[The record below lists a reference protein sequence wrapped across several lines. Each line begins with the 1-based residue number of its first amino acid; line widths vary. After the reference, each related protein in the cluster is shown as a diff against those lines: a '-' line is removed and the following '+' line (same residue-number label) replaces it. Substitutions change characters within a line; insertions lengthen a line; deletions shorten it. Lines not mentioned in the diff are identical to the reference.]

1 MRVFLSFTGGG
12 QLLTWSAMHLVFTIS
27 LGLLFLCGCQSLPPV
42 QHAQF
47 EPVLT
52 APQDSQLR
60 MLSNQMQ
67 QAESGSHFLL
77 LNKAD
82 EALKWRLALIDSAV
96 SSLDIQTFLWN
107 DDVSG
112 ALVFDRVLEAAT
124 RGVRVRLL
132 VDDIWL
138 SSDPAGLAAIESHP
152 YVAIRLYNPN
162 KVRSNSFGQM
172 VYFMMNFSKMNRRMH
187 NKTFIADG
195 VFAINGGRNIGD
207 NYYGL
212 SKKYNFR
219 DLDVLSTGAV
229 LGQVNH
235 EFDRFWNSAMA
246 YPASLLSNKADNFDL
261 KRGLDKLR
269 SEVSDHKEYKLQS
282 YPDGSANWSARL
294 NTLPQ
299 RMVSGTAEFIGDDPL
314 GEDRAVVD
322 SLTVGLA
329 AAEREIIIVSPYF
342 IPLSAAFSKIGEM
355 TKQGVRVKIVVP
367 SLGANNQTM
376 AHSHYRKYRRA
387 ILDAGCELYEY
398 NFQPNAQ
405 QRALCDVA
413 PVTAPFIGMH
423 MKAVLVDRE
432 TCFIGSL
439 NMDPRAM
446 DLNTEEGLIVH
457 SPKLTEQLYQHISS
471 MVEPANSWKLEYDS
485 KGRIVWRGLET
496 LTRQPARGMS
506 QRIIDSL
513 TRWLPIESQL

>member
-1 MRVFLSFTGGG
+1 MRRSLFIL
-12 QLLTWSAMHLVFTIS
+12 
-27 LGLLFLCGCQSLPPV
+27 LGLLALNGCRALPPV
-42 QHAQF
+42 QHAHF
-47 EPVLT
+47 EPALK
-52 APQDSQLR
+52 APQNSRLLEVSEKIQQSESQ
-60 MLSNQMQ
+60 
-67 QAESGSHFLL
+67 SHFLL

-112 ALVFDRVLEAAT
+112 ALVFDRVLRAAN

-138 SSDPAGLAAIESHP
+138 TSDPAGLAAIESHP

-162 KVRSNSFGQM
+162 KVRTNAFGQA

-187 NKTFIADG
+187 NKIFIADG
-195 VFAINGGRNIGD
+195 VFSINGGRNIGD

-229 LGQVNH
+229 LGQVNE

-246 YPASLLSNKADNFDL
+246 YPASLLSNKVDNFDL
-261 KRGLDKLR
+261 KAGIDKLR
-269 SEVSDHKEYKLQS
+269 SGISANREKKLKS
-282 YPDGSANWSARL
+282 YPDYSADWSARL
-294 NTLPQ
+294 NSLPP
-299 RMVSGTAEFIGDDPL
+299 RMVPGTAEFIGDDPL
-314 GEDRAVVD
+314 GEDRAVVEN
-322 SLTVGLA
+322 LTAGLA
-329 AAEREIIIVSPYF
+329 AAKHEIIIVSPYF
-342 IPLSAAFSKIGEM
+342 IPLSRVFSNVEAM
-355 TKQGVRVKIVVP
+355 TKEGVRVKIIVP
-367 SLGANNQTM
+367 SLGANNHTM

-423 MKAVLVDRE
+423 MKAVLIDRE

-446 DLNTEEGLIVH
+446 DLNTEEGLVIK
-457 SPKLTEQLYQHISS
+457 SPQLTNLLYQQIAK
-471 MVEPANSWKLEYDS
+471 MVEPENSWKLEYDK
-485 KGRIVWRGLET
+485 KGRIVWRGAEQDP
-496 LTRQPARGMS
+496 LTKQPARGTS
-506 QRIIDSL
+506 QRIIDSFA
-513 TRWLPIESQL
+513 RWLPIESQL